1 MVKNFKR
8 YLSASLLFVTT
19 VVPAFG
25 HGDQS
30 HDAPP
35 SAVVIPTAQEASS
48 DLALVQRLF
57 ISKKN
62 QFKHGLLT
70 TVAKSIDRPKTVI
83 VPGKIIA
90 SPNGYAQIHV
100 PQLARVLVDDNFPIP
115 TTGEKVTPNQVIAV
129 VEPLLSVIDITD
141 KKSELYKLEGE
152 ISILKREIDRF
163 TKLGEF
169 SPRKELE
176 NKRTELER
184 SEKQKS
190 QLLSTGLGKELLRSP
205 IDGIVSDNHL
215 LPGQILQP
223 NESAME
229 IINPEY
235 FRVEAYMFDYLQADQ
250 ILSARL
256 RAPDQPER
264 FYSLR
269 LIGASP
275 RIGEKDYARHLLFSI
290 AKAPPELI
298 IGMAADVLITTKETM
313 PRIVVPKN
321 ALFKSGKSYTVFVLS
336 SPELVKAHPVEVG
349 LFFDQSV
356 EIISGIKASDRIITN
371 TAVLAKILTLREED
385 QHVH

>member
-1 MVKNFKR
+1 MLKDYKLYCVGFLL
-8 YLSASLLFVTT
+8 YVASCLSV
-19 VVPAFG
+19 FG
-25 HGDQS
+25 HGDQPHS
-30 HDAPP
+30 DSPL
-35 SAVVIPTAQEASS
+35 SAAIPTTQQASS

-57 ISKKN
+57 ISKEN

-70 TVAKSIDRPKTVI
+70 TIAKSVERPKTFI

-100 PQLARVLVDDNFPIP
+100 PQSARVLVDDKFPIP
-115 TTGEKVTPNQVIAV
+115 TTGEKVTANQVIAV

-141 KKSELYKLEGE
+141 KKSELYKIEGE
-152 ISILKREIDRF
+152 IAILKRDIDRLE
-163 TKLGEF
+163 KLGEY

-190 QLLSTGLGKELLRSP
+190 QLLSTGLGKELLLSP

-229 IINPEY
+229 IINPDPL
-235 FRVEAYMFDYLQADQ
+235 RVEAYMFDYLQADQ
-250 ILSARL
+250 IISARL
-256 RAPDQPER
+256 RAPEQPEM

-275 RIGEKDYARHLLFSI
+275 RIGEKDYSRHLLFSI
-290 AKAPPELI
+290 ANASLEFI
-298 IGMAADVLITTKETM
+298 IGMAVDVLLTTTETIS
-313 PRIVVPKN
+313 RIVIPKS
-321 ALFKSGKSYTVFVLS
+321 ALFKAGKTYTVFVLP

-356 EIISGIKASDRIITN
+356 EIISGIKAGDRIISD
-371 TAVLAKILTLREED
+371 TATLAKILTLKEED
-385 QHVH
+385 RHVH